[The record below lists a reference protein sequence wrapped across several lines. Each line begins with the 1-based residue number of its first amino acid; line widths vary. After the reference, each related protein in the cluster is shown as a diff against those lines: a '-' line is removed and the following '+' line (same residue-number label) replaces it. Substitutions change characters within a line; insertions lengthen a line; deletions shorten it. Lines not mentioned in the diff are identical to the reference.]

1 MLAAALVAVVMSVG
15 VCAALTI
22 NRIDSGTEAAGG
34 SWRAVASAH
43 AVPSI
48 AAASAASSATAGR

>member
-1 MLAAALVAVVMSVG
+1 VLAAALVAVVMSVG

-22 NRIDSGTEAAGG
+22 DRIDSGTEAGG
-34 SWRAVASAH
+34 SSWHIVASAH

-48 AAASAASSATAGR
+48 AASSAGSSGTAGR